1 MRKEEDKKRWLKV
14 KRPLIINFKNYLE
27 VSAHDTIRL
36 AKVAEQIADNL
47 QVEIVIAPPQP
58 SLSAVI
64 QNVKLPVIC
73 QHVDDSQ
80 IGSTTGFFVAEIANS
95 YGAVGSL
102 INHSEHRLNSNAIR
116 NIVER
121 LHQLKMLSIVC
132 AQTAQ
137 EVEVLADLS
146 PTFIAVEPPELIG
159 SGKAVSKVNPLI
171 ITDSL
176 QALAKNSTST
186 KMICG
191 AGITD
196 KSDVISALEL
206 GADGILV
213 ASSVVMAKNW
223 SEKLL
228 DLALGFNQV

>member
-1 MRKEEDKKRWLKV
+1 M

-27 VSAHDTIRL
+27 VSANDTIRL

-47 QVEIVIAPPQP
+47 QIEIVIAPPQP

-80 IGSTTGFFVAEIANS
+80 VGSTTGFFVPEIANS

-102 INHSEHRLNSNAIR
+102 INHSEHRLNNSTIR

-121 LHQLKMLSIVC
+121 LRQLQMLSVVC

-137 EVEVLADLS
+137 EVEELANLS

-159 SGKAVSKVNPLI
+159 SGRAVSKVNPLI
-171 ITDSL
+171 VTESL
-176 QALAKNSTST
+176 HALAKNSTST
-186 KMICG
+186 KIICG

-213 ASSVVMAKNW
+213 ASSVIKAKNW

-228 DLALGFNQV
+228 DLASGFDHI

>member
-1 MRKEEDKKRWLKV
+1 V

-27 VSAHDTIRL
+27 VSGSHTIRF
-36 AKVAEQIADNL
+36 AKVAEQVADNL
-47 QVEIVIAPPQP
+47 RIEIVIAPPQP

-73 QHVDDSQ
+73 QHVDDSGV
-80 IGSTTGFFVAEIANS
+80 GSTTGFFIPEVAKS
-95 YGAVGSL
+95 YGPVGSL
-102 INHSEHRLNSNAIR
+102 INHSEHRLNIKTIR
-116 NIVER
+116 NLVER
-121 LHQLKMLSIVC
+121 LHQLRMVSVVC

-137 EVEVLADLS
+137 EVAELADLS
-146 PTFIAVEPPELIG
+146 PNFIAVEPPELIG
-159 SGKAVSKVNPLI
+159 SGKAVSKVNPSV

-176 QALAKNSTST
+176 QVLAKNSTPT

-206 GADGILV
+206 GAEGILV
-213 ASSVVMAKNW
+213 ASSVVKAKCW
-223 SEKLL
+223 SEKLS
-228 DLALGFNQV
+228 DLASGFEQH

>member
-1 MRKEEDKKRWLKV
+1 MFSV
-14 KRPLIINFKNYLE
+14 
-27 VSAHDTIRL
+27 
-36 AKVAEQIADNL
+36 
-47 QVEIVIAPPQP
+47 
-58 SLSAVI
+58 
-64 QNVKLPVIC
+64 
-73 QHVDDSQ
+73 
-80 IGSTTGFFVAEIANS
+80 
-95 YGAVGSL
+95 
-102 INHSEHRLNSNAIR
+102 
-116 NIVER
+116 
-121 LHQLKMLSIVC
+121 VC

-137 EVEVLADLS
+137 EVAELADLS
-146 PTFIAVEPPELIG
+146 PNFIAVEPPELIG

-176 QALAKNSTST
+176 QALSKNSTST

-213 ASSVVMAKNW
+213 ASSVIKAKNW

-228 DLALGFNQV
+228 DLASGFDHI